1 MPPSEFMFKGVDV
14 CETLIVLERDC
25 PGRDVEHKGTAS
37 AVIVLPTAIETFEII
52 PGEVF
57 DGRFKGDGLTGI
69 VSGKLKFGL
78 QRV

>member
-1 MPPSEFMFKGVDV
+1 MFIGVDV
-14 CETLIVLERDC
+14 CETLIVLECDC
-25 PGRDVEHKGTAS
+25 PGRDVEHKGAAG
-37 AVIVLPTAIETFEII
+37 AVIVLPAVIEGFEVI